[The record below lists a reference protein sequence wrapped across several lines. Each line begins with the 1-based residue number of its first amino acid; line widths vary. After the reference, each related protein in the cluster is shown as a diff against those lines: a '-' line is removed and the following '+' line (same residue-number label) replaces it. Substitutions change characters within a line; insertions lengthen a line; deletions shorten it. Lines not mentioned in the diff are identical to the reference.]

1 MKKTLFVAA
10 ILAAVLCIGQ
20 AMTPPSAVA
29 LQHGAKRAS
38 NKDMRE
44 GMKLAHQA
52 HELLAS
58 ALHIYDY
65 QRVDAMR
72 CIHEGNILLECALK
86 GVPPPAPKLDKN
98 GNPIPPKRIRDTELR
113 SKYPAG
119 DVAASDQKLKQG
131 SDLIGQ
137 AIGMLDNADPMYHD
151 QRVEA
156 IGKFKEAQSYLAK
169 ALSIR

>member
-20 AMTPPSAVA
+20 AMTPPSVA
-29 LQHGAKRAS
+29 LQHGARRGS
-38 NKDMRE
+38 NKDMRQ
-44 GMKLAHQA
+44 GIKAAHQA

-72 CIHEGNILLECALK
+72 CIHEGNTLLECALK

-98 GNPIPPKRIRDTELR
+98 GNPIPPKRIKDMDFR
-113 SKYPAG
+113 SKYPAA
-119 DVAASDQKLKQG
+119 DVAASDQKLRQG
-131 SDLIGQ
+131 SELLGQ
-137 AIGMLDNADPMYHD
+137 AIGMLDNADPMYHGE
-151 QRVEA
+151 REA
-156 IGKFKEAQSYLAK
+156 AIAKFKEAQGYIAK
-169 ALSIR
+169 ALTIH